1 MIRQLH
7 GHWSEGVPQFNVGLH
22 YSYYLSSIFD
32 TGQDSQ
38 ICGQKK
44 SAHSL
49 DWKLNLKSPMNAS
62 QVSYPK
68 ITIPHKHD
76 CTRVLKTGLCMYS
89 RTYKGTLLYPIFK
102 TEACT

>member
-7 GHWSEGVPQFNVGLH
+7 GHRSEGVPQFNVELH
-22 YSYYLSSIFD
+22 HYYYLSSIFD

-49 DWKLNLKSPMNAS
+49 DWKLNSKSPMNAS
-62 QVSYPK
+62 PASYPK
-68 ITIPHKHD
+68 ITIPHKND
-76 CTRVLKTGLCMYS
+76 CTRVLKTGLCVYS
-89 RTYKGTLLYPIFK
+89 RTYKSKNFCTVFK